1 MSHYKQNEE
10 VVIRKVDQEIVLM
23 DISTGKYFCLNQTG
37 AIIWESIVLKI
48 DSDNIPIQLTEK
60 FSVSLNDAT
69 QDTNDLIKVL
79 LHKGLIL
86 EDLQCG

>member
-1 MSHYKQNEE
+1 MT
-10 VVIRKVDQEIVLM
+10 RL
-23 DISTGKYFCLNQTG
+23 
-37 AIIWESIVLKI
+37 
-48 DSDNIPIQLTEK
+48 NIPIQLTEK